1 MYVRITKTFSEFTR
15 RHTEFNQDTTKL
27 CVMNGIF
34 DLTTRQLMT
43 DPPSLLNTVQLPI
56 KFIPNPQTP
65 HIDELRRLYPTQMTN
80 IERFL
85 QTVLRR
91 DFSIEI
97 EFYLLEGTNSGKGTI
112 EAVIEKGM
120 KGILSHATLADLDD
134 KHGKAILLDKFL
146 NIDTDQDMS
155 FMGHKAQADKKKL
168 VGGDRNQTINEKHVK
183 QYEYFFG
190 CFFLTIAN
198 QLPRLPGVVDR
209 KATFRRM
216 WMEEFMVST
225 MHPDPLF
232 KQHCLEET
240 DAWFSQLLLREYA
253 PLLPLTALTLE
264 EHINRNERIYE
275 QYSNPVRILI
285 QRMFRR
291 PPKDPNTT
299 QRIDTQDVLEWVRQE
314 LELQDK
320 NASNDQMLKEWISN
334 EMAHLRIR
342 RTNQIKGIAYY
353 YPIEINPEPPLANN
367 KTLWTT
373 FIEGG
378 RILPPPSDPTDSPD
392 DPQTTLPL

>member
-1 MYVRITKTFSEFTR
+1 LGPTDLIPTLIWDLDRKIWYQWTEPGLYQYLPDEHFESEIRIWCELNNIKIKPSTLPMYVRITKTFSEFTR

-97 EFYLLEGTNSGKGTI
+97 EFYLLGGTNSGKGTI

-190 CFFLTIAN
+190 CFFG
-198 QLPRLPGVVDR
+198 R
-209 KATFRRM
+209 
-216 WMEEFMVST
+216 
-225 MHPDPLF
+225 
-232 KQHCLEET
+232 
-240 DAWFSQLLLREYA
+240 
-253 PLLPLTALTLE
+253 
-264 EHINRNERIYE
+264 NR
-275 QYSNPVRILI
+275 QNP
-285 QRMFRR
+285 
-291 PPKDPNTT
+291 
-299 QRIDTQDVLEWVRQE
+299 
-314 LELQDK
+314 
-320 NASNDQMLKEWISN
+320 
-334 EMAHLRIR
+334 
-342 RTNQIKGIAYY
+342 
-353 YPIEINPEPPLANN
+353 
-367 KTLWTT
+367 
-373 FIEGG
+373 
-378 RILPPPSDPTDSPD
+378 
-392 DPQTTLPL
+392 